1 MTSTVNGIMDSNG
14 PMPETI
20 EKEDQLKVSC
30 EIIKADFQSSHES
43 LFPNKTVLIQDYSLT
58 SCVLEQVYK
67 KSGCTLDWFPEVKS
81 FHSI

>member
-20 EKEDQLKVSC
+20 EKEDRLKVSC

-43 LFPNKTVLIQDYSLT
+43 LFQN
-58 SCVLEQVYK
+58 CFN
-67 KSGCTLDWFPEVKS
+67 SGLQFNIMCARAGLQEVWMHTGLVS
-81 FHSI
+81 